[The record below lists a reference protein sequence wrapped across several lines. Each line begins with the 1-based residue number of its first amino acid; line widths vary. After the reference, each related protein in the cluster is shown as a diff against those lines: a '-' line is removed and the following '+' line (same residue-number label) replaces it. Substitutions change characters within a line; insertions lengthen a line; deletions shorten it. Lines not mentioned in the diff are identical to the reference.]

1 MSQAEVSVSGQ
12 ASSHISA
19 NHTTRAGRLLA
30 PGAVPRHGVMGTD
43 VEVLLGGEDTA
54 DRLAVCRITARPG
67 DGVPMHRHIREDETF
82 LIIDGHLRVTV
93 GERDEVVG
101 PGAVA
106 FLPQDQSHS
115 WWVAGDA
122 PATFY
127 VLGTPAGLDR
137 FFPELALAAAGN
149 PPPME
154 QVIATSLRYGIVFD
168 QA

>member
-1 MSQAEVSVSGQ
+1 MSQAELSVTGDAFSQ
-12 ASSHISA
+12 ASGGQT
-19 NHTTRAGRLLA
+19 NRAGRLVA

-54 DRLAVCRITARPG
+54 DRLAVCRITAGPG

-82 LIIDGHLRVTV
+82 LVVSGHLRVVV
-93 GERDEVVG
+93 GDRDEVVG

-106 FLPQDQSHS
+106 FLPQDLSHS
-115 WWVAGDA
+115 WWVAGDE

-127 VLGTPAGLDR
+127 VLGAPAGLDR
-137 FFPELALAAAGN
+137 FFPELALAATGD
-149 PPPME
+149 PPPMD

-168 QA
+168 EA